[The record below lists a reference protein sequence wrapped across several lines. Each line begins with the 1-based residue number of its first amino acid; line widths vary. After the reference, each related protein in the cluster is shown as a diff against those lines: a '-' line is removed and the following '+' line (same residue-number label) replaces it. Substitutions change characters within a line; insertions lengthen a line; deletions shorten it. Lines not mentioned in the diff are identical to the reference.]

1 MSGAKIIYFMYH
13 HYQHCITTL
22 KSTQSPTSTDTFT
35 LFPLLPPEIRLKIW
49 QTIAAEPQTV
59 ELSCTPSSS
68 YLPNGRWFSH
78 SKPPAIFSIC
88 SESRAVA
95 LAQYTILTFSPD
107 QIGVPWPRLYL
118 NFSVDTLWLCK
129 DLCATSARDLLEKN
143 QQLQKQL
150 RFLVVEEKLWKVL
163 NPITFT
169 PSPIISLSGLG
180 VDDMKSRPITDYLEA
195 LENLSFASSV

>member
-13 HYQHCITTL
+13 HYQHCITTVG
-22 KSTQSPTSTDTFT
+22 STQPPTSTNAST
-35 LFPLLPPEIRLKIW
+35 LFPLLPEIRLKIW

-68 YLPNGRWFSH
+68 YLPHGCWFSH

-88 SESRAVA
+88 SESRAIA

-107 QIGVPWPRLYL
+107 QIGIPWPTLYF
-118 NFSVDTLWLCK
+118 NFSVDTLWLCN
-129 DLCATSARDLLEKN
+129 DLCAISARDLLEKN
-143 QQLQKQL
+143 QQLQKQS

-163 NPITFT
+163 NPAIFT

-180 VDDMKSRPITDYLEA
+180 VDDMNSRPITGYMEA
-195 LENLSFASSV
+195 LENLSFTSSV